1 MKEINP
7 ISPEELK
14 HNTGGRANGVAVLSQ
29 PGEAGWEI
37 VGLRSSEVNEV
48 LSQPPSWLVRWG
60 ITVFFFVLLILL
72 GVGWFVEYPDLVKAN
87 LRVVAVNFPKAVNAK
102 SEGVVMKLFVK
113 DGMNVTQGQRLAYL
127 ESTANPGEV
136 LRLDTV
142 VTALV
147 TLGLR
152 GDLEDIHK
160 VTIPLYFQLGELQ
173 KSYQTFQDAY
183 VRSKALLR
191 GGAFEQKRLALQN
204 DLTQLGLL
212 RENLQTQL
220 DNYRKDLE
228 LTEDDLRMNRK
239 LHEEKVIADVEMR
252 QTRSR
257 YLSKKQ
263 VVDQAQTAFN
273 NNGMLQNQK
282 QQELLELEKTR
293 IEQLNSLFQSINTLK
308 SDTEAWKQRF
318 VSAAPTNGKV
328 AFLTP
333 LQEGQTVKAGQ
344 ELFYVLPEGAGFEG
358 EMYVGQYNFGKV
370 RHGQEVIVKFA
381 GYPYQEFGTVSGRIA
396 SISDMP
402 KDTAYLVKVQFPKG
416 LVTSSQKKIPFRNGM
431 TATGEIVTEDLKLIE
446 RLFYDFRKV
455 LRR

>member
-14 HNTGGRANGVAVLSQ
+14 HNTGGRANGVFFPPQ
-29 PGEAGWEI
+29 WGETPQEI

-87 LRVVAVNFPKAVNAK
+87 LRVVAMNFPKAVNAK
-102 SEGVVMKLFVK
+102 SEGVVMKLLVK
-113 DGMNVTQGQRLAYL
+113 DGMKVTQGQRLAYL
-127 ESTANPGEV
+127 ESTANPEE
-136 LRLDTV
+136 
-142 VTALV
+142 A
-147 TLGLR
+147 LGLDEVVNKLVKSGTS
-152 GDLEDIHK
+152 GDLESIHK

-191 GGAFEQKRLALQN
+191 GGAFEQKRIALHN

-228 LTEDDLRMNRK
+228 LTEDDLRMNHK

-273 NNGMLQNQK
+273 NNGMSQNQK

-318 VSAAPTNGKV
+318 VSAAPTSGKV

-344 ELFYVLPEGAGFEG
+344 ELFYVLPEGSGFEG

-381 GYPYQEFGTVSGRIA
+381 GYPYQEFGTVSGCIA

-431 TATGEIVTEDLKLIE
+431 TATGEIVTEDLKVIE
-446 RLFYDFRKV
+446 RFFYDFRKV

>member
-1 MKEINP
+1 MNYENSIA
-7 ISPEELK
+7 PEELK
-14 HNTGGRANGVAVLSQ
+14 HNIGGRSNGTGTPPQ
-29 PGEAGWEI
+29 QGEAGWGL

-72 GVGWFVEYPDLVKAN
+72 SVGWFVEYPDLVKAN
-87 LRVVAVNFPKAVNAK
+87 LRVAAINFPKAVNAK

-127 ESTANPGEV
+127 ESTANPEE
-136 LRLDTV
+136 
-142 VTALV
+142 A
-147 TLGLR
+147 LGLDAVVNR
-152 GDLEDIHK
+152 LVKLGTGGDLEGIHT
-160 VTIPLYFQLGELQ
+160 VAIPLYFQLGELQ

-183 VRSKALLR
+183 IRSKALIH
-191 GGAFEQKRLALQN
+191 GGAFEQKRMALQN

-212 RENLQTQL
+212 RENLQIQL

-228 LTEDDLRMNRK
+228 LTEDDLRMNNK

-252 QTRSR
+252 QARSR

-263 VVDQAQTAFN
+263 VVDQAQTTFN
-273 NNGMLQNQK
+273 NNGMSQNQK
-282 QQELLELEKTR
+282 QQELLDLEKTR
-293 IEQLNSLFQSINTLK
+293 IEQRNSLFQSINTLK
-308 SDTEAWKQRF
+308 SDIEAWKQRF
-318 VSAAPTNGKV
+318 VSVAPTSGKV
-328 AFLTP
+328 SFLAP
-333 LQEGQTVKAGQ
+333 LQEGQTIKAGQ
-344 ELFYVLPEGAGFEG
+344 ELFYVLPDGAGFEG

-370 RHGQEVIVKFA
+370 RHGQEVIVKFS
-381 GYPYQEFGTVSGRIA
+381 GYPYQEFGTVSGRIS

-416 LVTSSQKKIPFRNGM
+416 LVTSSQQKLPFRNGM